1 MVKITVSS
9 DDVDVFDVSKGYPQA
24 MKVFLDAQSTWI
36 GDKAASYFQLLL
48 AVQCNK
54 TARKP
59 DFDNIFSFSEAL
71 VGSYE
76 FKELNQ
82 NQQRVLEIYTR
93 AVEECRLG
101 EV

>member
-9 DDVDVFDVSKGYPQA
+9 DHVDVFDISKGYPQA

-59 DFDNIFSFSEAL
+59 DFDDILSFPEAL

-76 FKELNQ
+76 FKKLDQ
-82 NQQRVLEIYTR
+82 NQQRVLVIYMC
-93 AVEECRLG
+93 AIEESRLR
-101 EV
+101 EL